1 MKIIDRYILGKFFI
15 TFFWC
20 YISLVGF
27 YVLLDLVSNIGA
39 FLGAGTVSD
48 LLTNIPAY
56 YFIDSFVFI
65 DMVFPFLIL
74 LSAVTTSAVMD
85 HNNELIA
92 LLAMGASPG
101 RILAPIIVGALGASL
116 LFTAIRECYLPARL
130 VEISQKPSEFVQKSD
145 VFPVCRSYDYK
156 THISIDGE
164 KVLLNSNTIIKPSIL
179 LRKNLN
185 TYGNRLTASE
195 GVFLDA
201 DNERP
206 DGWLLKDVASP
217 SELLKN
223 KSLMDDKLGE
233 IVIYSPVDYPWLK
246 ENEAFVATS
255 LKPIHL
261 VTGENWFQYGS
272 VFELKEALE
281 DPTFKHKSITLAVR
295 THTRLWRPLTDLLP
309 LFLGVPF
316 IFLRRDK
323 KILTAIMQ
331 GMFLAGSYVASQYV
345 SSYLGVKLNNAF
357 IGIWFPCLIFVPL
370 ATMFYCELI
379 SKNMR
384 QKNKTRVDFEN

>member
-1 MKIIDRYILGKFFI
+1 MKIFDRYILGRFSI
-15 TFFWC
+15 TFFGC

-27 YVLLDLVSNIGA
+27 YVLLDLVSNIGS
-39 FLGAGTVSD
+39 FLEAGSFSNFFINVSS
-48 LLTNIPAY
+48 Y

-74 LSAVTTSAVMD
+74 LSAITTSAVMD

-92 LLAMGASPG
+92 LLAMGTSPG
-101 RILAPIIVGALGASL
+101 RILVPIIVGALGASF
-116 LFTAIRECYLPARL
+116 LFTAIRECYLPKRL

-164 KVLLNSNTIIKPSIL
+164 KIYLNSNAIIKPSIL

-195 GVFLDA
+195 CVFLDA
-201 DNERP
+201 ENDRP
-206 DGWLLKDVASP
+206 SGWLLKGVSSP

-223 KSLMDDKLGE
+223 KSLIDEESGE
-233 IVIYSPVDYPWLK
+233 VVVYSPVDASWLK

-261 VTGENWFQYGS
+261 ITGENWFQYGS
-272 VFELKEALE
+272 VFELNDALK
-281 DPTFKHKSITLAVR
+281 DPTFKHKSIALAVR
-295 THTRLWRPLTDLLP
+295 THTRFWRPLTDLLP

-323 KILTAIMQ
+323 KILSAIMQ
-331 GMFLAGSYVASQYV
+331 GVFLAGAYVVSQYA
-345 SSYLGVKLNNAF
+345 SSYLGVKLNDAF
-357 IGIWFPCLIFVPL
+357 IGIWLPILIFAPL
-370 ATMFYCELI
+370 ATVFYCELI
-379 SKNMR
+379 SKKIR
-384 QKNKTRVDFEN
+384 QKA